1 MISSAAV
8 AIWRAL
14 TAFGRVVGW
23 PRSFRRTSTRAPCAT
38 RFAES
43 DAPDFDISAGQQPAT
58 GVGAPVGADI
68 LRNLATPDVA
78 LARIAANHGMSTRYV
93 QRLLEMTGT
102 SFTGF
107 VREQRLLSA

>member
-1 MISSAAV
+1 IK
-8 AIWRAL
+8 
-14 TAFGRVVGW
+14 
-23 PRSFRRTSTRAPCAT
+23 
-38 RFAES
+38 
-43 DAPDFDISAGQQPAT
+43 
-58 GVGAPVGADI
+58 ADI

-107 VREQRLLSA
+107 VREQRLLSARRLLQDQQNRWRKISDIAASVGFADTSYFNPAFPARIRTTPRHARAGPDPTRHP